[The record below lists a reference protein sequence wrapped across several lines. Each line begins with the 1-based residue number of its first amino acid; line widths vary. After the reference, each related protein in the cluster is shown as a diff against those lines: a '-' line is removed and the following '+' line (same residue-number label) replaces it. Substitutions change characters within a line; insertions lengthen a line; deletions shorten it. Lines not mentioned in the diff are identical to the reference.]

1 MRVNGTQRVYKFEK
15 VGFLREENMIV
26 VDQLV
31 FVAGYVCLG
40 S

>member
-1 MRVNGTQRVYKFEK
+1 MEYEKCISKFEK
-15 VGFLREENMIV
+15 VRFLREKNVIV

>member
-1 MRVNGTQRVYKFEK
+1 MELKECTSKFEK